1 MQSITP
7 VAQPLLSKQ
16 EKLYLFLRRNRKS
29 IASIAREMDMS
40 RVGLRRIFLA
50 ETAPPERVNRLIEL
64 GIPQELLPEPVTR
77 RQAPSRAGRKNLF

>member
-1 MQSITP
+1 MQSVTP
-7 VAQPLLSKQ
+7 VAQPVLSKQ

-50 ETAPPERVNRLIEL
+50 ETAPPERVSRLIEL
-64 GIPQELLPEPVTR
+64 GIPQELLPEPL
-77 RQAPSRAGRKNLF
+77 ALPAGPKPGWKKNLF

>member
-1 MQSITP
+1 MQSVTP

-50 ETAPPERVNRLIEL
+50 ETAP
-64 GIPQELLPEPVTR
+64 QELLPEPLTL
-77 RQAPSRAGRKNLF
+77 PTGPKPGWKKNLF

>member
-1 MQSITP
+1 MQSVTP

-40 RVGLRRIFLA
+40 RVGLRRIFR
-50 ETAPPERVNRLIEL
+50 P
-64 GIPQELLPEPVTR
+64 R
-77 RQAPSRAGRKNLF
+77 RNG